1 MEKYKRIKREKR
13 IRRLKFMTFLII
25 LGTMFYGVSTVNDTI
40 KDFDVIEKDNLI
52 RLDIKNWEIELL
64 GKTYY
69 FEIDRIKN
77 VLN

>member
-1 MEKYKRIKREKR
+1 MEKYKRIKKEKR
-13 IRRLKFMTFLII
+13 IRILKFMTFLII
-25 LGTMFYGVSTVNDTI
+25 LVTMFYGVFFVNDTI

-52 RLDIKNWEIELL
+52 RLDIENWEIELL

-69 FEIDRIKN
+69 IEIDRIKN

>member
-1 MEKYKRIKREKR
+1 
-13 IRRLKFMTFLII
+13 MTFLII
-25 LGTMFYGVSTVNDTI
+25 LVTMFYGVFFVNDTI

-52 RLDIKNWEIELL
+52 RLDIENWEIELL

-69 FEIDRIKN
+69 IEIDRIKN

>member
-1 MEKYKRIKREKR
+1 MEKYKRIKKEKR
-13 IRRLKFMTFLII
+13 ISRLKFMTFLII
-25 LGTMFYGVSTVNDTI
+25 LVTMFYGVFFVNDTI

-52 RLDIKNWEIELL
+52 RLDIENWEIELL

-69 FEIDRIKN
+69 IEIDRIKN